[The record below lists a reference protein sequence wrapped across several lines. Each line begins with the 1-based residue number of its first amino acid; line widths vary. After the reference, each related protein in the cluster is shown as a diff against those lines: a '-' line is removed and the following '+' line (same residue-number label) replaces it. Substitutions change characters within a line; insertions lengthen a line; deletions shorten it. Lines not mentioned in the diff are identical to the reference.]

1 MPERALTKRVEILE
15 QRVEDLR
22 SLPERVAGVESQIL
36 QLRGEMHGEFSAIRD
51 EMRREFSAVRA
62 EMHGEFSAVRAE
74 MHGEFSAVRDELRDV
89 RTGLGSHAELLAKLE
104 SAVATLRQ
112 DNEET
117 RSQARMLHEEVLAR
131 IALLQEGRR
140 RKR

>member
-1 MPERALTKRVEILE
+1 MPERALAKRVEILE
-15 QRVEDLR
+15 QRVGDLQ

-36 QLRGEMHGEFSAIRD
+36 QLRGEMHGEFSAIRG
-51 EMRREFSAVRA
+51 EMHSEFSAVRD
-62 EMHGEFSAVRAE
+62 EMHS
-74 MHGEFSAVRDELRDV
+74 EFSAVRDELR
-89 RTGLGSHAELLAKLE
+89 TGLRSHAERLEKLE
-104 SAVATLRQ
+104 SAMVALRQ

-131 IALLQEGRR
+131 LALLQEGRR

>member
-1 MPERALTKRVEILE
+1 M
-15 QRVEDLR
+15 EDLR

-36 QLRGEMHGEFSAIRD
+36 QFRGEMHSEFSALRD
-51 EMRREFSAVRA
+51 
-62 EMHGEFSAVRAE
+62 EMHGEL
-74 MHGEFSAVRDELRDV
+74 SAVRDDL
-89 RTGLGSHAELLAKLE
+89 RTGLRSHAERLEKLE
-104 SAVATLRQ
+104 SALVAIRQ

>member
-1 MPERALTKRVEILE
+1 M
-15 QRVEDLR
+15 EDLR

-36 QLRGEMHGEFSAIRD
+36 QLRGEMHSELSAFRD
-51 EMRREFSAVRA
+51 EF
-62 EMHGEFSAVRAE
+62 
-74 MHGEFSAVRDELRDV
+74 
-89 RTGLGSHAELLAKLE
+89 RTGLRSHAELLAKLE
-104 SAVATLRQ
+104 SAVAALRQ